1 MGEIYCTVKKN
12 GKYNRVSMNT
22 SMYCKV
28 FGGGKGSKIL
38 FEICSQHWGLFTIW
52 WVHGRHECEVV
63 QVSLSLSLFLCS
75 IVIITTCYY
84 KHLPATK
91 EKSNSH
97 HGLAGRCPTK
107 FIIYD
112 A

>member
-1 MGEIYCTVKKN
+1 MGDMSVKLY
-12 GKYNRVSMNT
+12 KY
-22 SMYCKV
+22 
-28 FGGGKGSKIL
+28 
-38 FEICSQHWGLFTIW
+38 
-52 WVHGRHECEVV
+52 
-63 QVSLSLSLFLCS
+63 LSLSLFLCS
-75 IVIITTCYY
+75 IVTTCYY